1 MYLGTYAPRDRFV
14 KGLMQMRS
22 RSRRLAGWLG
32 VLLTALVL
40 AIAQAPATALAEGGV
55 AKVGDAEYATF
66 DEAFAAATDGQTVT
80 LLADATTKG
89 LDVKKD
95 VTIDGAGHS
104 LAFVEK
110 GIALWGKS
118 LTLKNVAATMTGIG
132 STPYTAEWS
141 WMTICASKNAS
152 ITLDNAKLSMDGAGT
167 GNNTHAIYLT
177 GNNKLNLQNG
187 SVLTVKN
194 YKQDALEWDGGDGG
208 YNLNVTGGS
217 KLVSDHNRSGLAGTF
232 YATVDA
238 STVDVIN
245 STGNGSNGTYYTI
258 KNGSDVKFANNGNW
272 GISAWRIDMTGSSKL
287 TATDNGYSGVWTRV
301 LNVDAS
307 CSVDVKGNGTKGS
320 ATGSTGATNAGIS
333 FWGNGK
339 IASKIERGANVVI
352 SNNAGSGI
360 YTGQKVCNL
369 TIGSATITN
378 NGTGACNVNGTGADM
393 GGGIYNVGTL
403 TLDPSVVLYNNHAAV
418 AGDDLYTSAGHTMTI
433 GAVGTDWILDDCN
446 HAIDSWYDDS
456 ASTRWCADAAS
467 KNHVAPVAPGEQK
480 ANEAAVA
487 IKAAHGLTL
496 DYAYVGEAPAEAQL
510 PAPMTGLVNTVGVN
524 AAVQQPVDGWTF
536 DGWYVDEACT
546 TKWVDETVL
555 DASMTLYGKWTK
567 DPEPAPAPEPQEPG
581 TTTPEATKP
590 VKKTSQKKVPAT
602 GDATSG
608 AFALLAVAGIAAAAV
623 AIKVRK

>member
-1 MYLGTYAPRDRFV
+1 
-14 KGLMQMRS
+14 MRS
-22 RSRRLAGWLG
+22 KSRRLAGWLG

-40 AIAQAPATALAEGGV
+40 TFVQAPSAALAEGNV
-55 AKVGDAEYATF
+55 AKVGDVEYATF
-66 DEAFAAATDGQTVT
+66 DEAFAAAADGQTIT
-80 LLADATTKG
+80 LLTDATTWG
-89 LDVKKD
+89 LNVSKD
-95 VTIDGAGHS
+95 VTVDGGDHT
-104 LAFVEK
+104 LTFVEK

-118 LTLKNVAATMTGIG
+118 LVLKNVAATMTGIG
-132 STPYTAEWS
+132 STPYTAEWG
-141 WMTICASKNAS
+141 WVTICASKNAS

-194 YKQDALEWDGGDGG
+194 YKQDALEWDRGDGG

-217 KLVSDHNRSGLAGTF
+217 KFISDHNRSGITGTF

-238 STVDVIN
+238 STVEVTN

-456 ASTRWCADAAS
+456 ADARWCADAAS
-467 KNHVAPVAPGEQK
+467 DNHVVPVAAGEH
-480 ANEAAVA
+480 AGVAAL
-487 IKAAHGLTL
+487 KAAHGLIL
-496 DYAYVGEAPAEAQL
+496 DYAYVGEAPSEAQL
-510 PAPMTGLVNTVGVN
+510 PAPMTGLANTAGVN
-524 AAVQQPVDGWTF
+524 ARVQQPVDGWTF

-546 TKWVDETVL
+546 TKWVDGTVL

-567 DPEPAPAPEPQEPG
+567 DPEPVPAPEPQEPTKPSS
-581 TTTPEATKP
+581 TTTTTVTK
-590 VKKTSQKKVPAT
+590 TTKKVPAT
-602 GDATSG
+602 GDVTSQ
-608 AFALLAVAGIAAAAV
+608 AFAVLAVAGIAAAAV

>member
-1 MYLGTYAPRDRFV
+1 
-14 KGLMQMRS
+14 MRS
-22 RSRRLAGWLG
+22 KSRRLAGWLG

-40 AIAQAPATALAEGGV
+40 TFVQAPSAALAEGNV
-55 AKVGDAEYATF
+55 ARVGDVEYATF
-66 DEAFAAATDGQTVT
+66 DEAFAAAADGQTIT
-80 LLADATTKG
+80 LLTDATTRG
-89 LDVKKD
+89 LNISKD
-95 VTIDGAGHS
+95 VTVDGAGHS

-110 GIALWGKS
+110 GIALRGKS
-118 LTLKNVAATMTGIG
+118 LALKNVAATMTGIG
-132 STPYTAEWS
+132 STPYTAEWG
-141 WMTICASKNAS
+141 WVTICASKNAS

-194 YKQDALEWDGGDGG
+194 YKQDALEWDHGDGG

-217 KLVSDHNRSGLAGTF
+217 KFISDHNRSGITGTF

-238 STVDVIN
+238 STVEVTN

-446 HAIDSWYDDS
+446 HAIDAWYDDS
-456 ASTRWCADAAS
+456 ADARWSADAAE
-467 KNHVAPVAPGEQK
+467 KNHVVPVAAGEH
-480 ANEAAVA
+480 AGVVA
-487 IKAAHGLTL
+487 LKAAHGLHV
-496 DYAYVGEAPAEAQL
+496 DYAYVGDAPEEAQL
-510 PAPMTGLVNTVGVN
+510 PASVTGLATNEAFT
-524 AAVQQPVDGWTF
+524 AAEQQAVDGWTF

-546 TKWVDETVL
+546 TKWVDGTVL

-567 DPEPAPAPEPQEPG
+567 DPEPVPAPEPQEPTKPSS
-581 TTTPEATKP
+581 TTTTTVTK
-590 VKKTSQKKVPAT
+590 TTKKVPAT
-602 GDATSG
+602 GDVTSQ
-608 AFALLAVAGIAAAAV
+608 AFAVLAVAGIAAAAV

>member
-1 MYLGTYAPRDRFV
+1 
-14 KGLMQMRS
+14 MRS
-22 RSRRLAGWLG
+22 KSRRLAGWLG

-40 AIAQAPATALAEGGV
+40 TFVQAPSAALAEGSV

-80 LLADATTKG
+80 LLADATTRG
-89 LDVKKD
+89 LDVSKD
-95 VTIDGAGHS
+95 VTVDGAGHS

-110 GIALWGKS
+110 GIGLRGGND
-118 LTLKNVAATMTGIG
+118 LTLKNLTATMAGVG
-132 STPYTAEWS
+132 STPCLDFGWT
-141 WMTICASKNAS
+141 WMSVCAQPDCSL
-152 ITLDNAKLSMDGAGT
+152 TLDNAKLTMDGTGAG
-167 GNNTHAIYLT
+167 NVHAVYFT

-187 SVLTVKN
+187 SVLTIKN

-208 YNLNVTGGS
+208 YNVNITGGS
-217 KLVSDHNRSGLAGTF
+217 KFVSDLNRSGFTGTF

-238 STVDVIN
+238 STVEVTN

-456 ASTRWCADAAS
+456 ADARWCADAAS
-467 KNHVAPVAPGEQK
+467 DNHVAPVAPGEQK
-480 ANEAAVA
+480 ADEAAVA
-487 IKAAHGLTL
+487 IKAAHGLIL
-496 DYAYVGEAPAEAQL
+496 DYAYVGEAPSEAQL
-510 PAPMTGLVNTVGVN
+510 PAPMTGLANTAGVN
-524 AAVQQPVDGWTF
+524 ARVQQPVDGWTF

-546 TKWVDETVL
+546 TKWVDGTVL

-567 DPEPAPAPEPQEPG
+567 DPEPVPAPEPQEPTKPSS
-581 TTTPEATKP
+581 TTTTAVTK
-590 VKKTSQKKVPAT
+590 TTKKVPAT
-602 GDATSG
+602 GDVTSQ
-608 AFALLAVAGIAAAAV
+608 AFAVLAVAGIAAAAV

>member
-1 MYLGTYAPRDRFV
+1 
-14 KGLMQMRS
+14 MQMRS

-104 LAFVEK
+104 LAFVER

-132 STPYTAEWS
+132 STPYTAEWG

-152 ITLDNAKLSMDGAGT
+152 ITLDNAKLSMDGTGT

-217 KLVSDHNRSGLAGTF
+217 KLVSDHNRSGITGTF
-232 YATVDA
+232 YATIDA
-238 STVDVIN
+238 STVEVIN
-245 STGNGSNGTYYTI
+245 STGNGSNGSHFDI
-258 KNGSDVKFANNGNW
+258 GNGSSVTFSGNADHGLSAGNLSISDSTVTAENNGRN
-272 GISAWRIDMTGSSKL
+272 GIIFTGKGAFKA
-287 TATDNGYSGVWTRV
+287 ATVTVS
-301 LNVDAS
+301 
-307 CSVDVKGNGTKGS
+307 GTKGKS
-320 ATGSTGATNAGIS
+320 YWNAGIRL
-333 FWGNGK
+333 FKANAALTVDA
-339 IASKIERGANVVI
+339 ASKVSITDNQVTGLFLDGGA
-352 SNNAGSGI
+352 
-360 YTGQKVCNL
+360 
-369 TIGSATITN
+369 SATFADGAALTV
-378 NGTGACNVNGTGADM
+378 TGNDASQANCSIKKDLAQC
-393 GGGIYNVGTL
+393 GGGIVVREGASL
-403 TLDPSVVLYNNHAAV
+403 TLGSGAQINNNRALL
-418 AGDDLYTSAGHTMTI
+418 AGDDVYVEKG
-433 GAVGTDWILDDCN
+433 GAVVLPVANAGVSLTAFDGCN

-456 ASTRWCADAAS
+456 ADARWCADAAS
-467 KNHVAPVAPGEQK
+467 DNHVAPVAPGEQK
-480 ANEAAVA
+480 ADEAAVA
-487 IKAAHGLTL
+487 IKAAHGLIL
-496 DYAYVGEAPAEAQL
+496 DYAYVGEAPSEAQL
-510 PAPMTGLVNTVGVN
+510 PAPMTGLANTVGVN
-524 AAVQQPVDGWTF
+524 ARVQQPVDGWTF

-546 TKWVDETVL
+546 TKWVDGTVL

-567 DPEPAPAPEPQEPG
+567 DPEPAPAPEPQEPTKPSS
-581 TTTPEATKP
+581 TTTTTVTK
-590 VKKTSQKKVPAT
+590 TTKKVPAT
-602 GDATSG
+602 GDVTSQ
-608 AFALLAVAGIAAAAV
+608 AFAVLAVAGIAAAAV

>member
-1 MYLGTYAPRDRFV
+1 
-14 KGLMQMRS
+14 MRS
-22 RSRRLAGWLG
+22 KSRRLAGWLG

-40 AIAQAPATALAEGGV
+40 TFVQAPSAALAEGNV
-55 AKVGDAEYATF
+55 ARVGDVEYATF

-80 LLADATTKG
+80 LLANATTKG
-89 LDVKKD
+89 LDVRKD
-95 VTIDGAGHS
+95 VTVDGAGHS

-110 GIALWGKS
+110 GIGLRGGND
-118 LTLKNVAATMTGIG
+118 LTLKNLTATMAGVG
-132 STPYTAEWS
+132 STPCLDFGWT
-141 WMTICASKNAS
+141 WMSVCAQPDCSL
-152 ITLDNAKLSMDGAGT
+152 TLDNAKLTMDGTGAG
-167 GNNTHAIYLT
+167 NVHAVYFT

-187 SVLTVKN
+187 SVLTIKN

-217 KLVSDHNRSGLAGTF
+217 KLVSDHNRSGLTGTF

-238 STVDVIN
+238 SSVDVIN

-456 ASTRWCADAAS
+456 ADARWCADAAS
-467 KNHVAPVAPGEQK
+467 DNHVAPVAPGEQK
-480 ANEAAVA
+480 ADEAAVA
-487 IKAAHGLTL
+487 IKAAHGLIL
-496 DYAYVGEAPAEAQL
+496 DYAYVGEAPSEAQL
-510 PAPMTGLVNTVGVN
+510 PAPMTGLANTAGVN
-524 AAVQQPVDGWTF
+524 ARVQQPVDGWTF

-546 TKWVDETVL
+546 TKWVDGTVL

-567 DPEPAPAPEPQEPG
+567 DPEPVPAPEPQEPTKPSS
-581 TTTPEATKP
+581 TTTTTVTK
-590 VKKTSQKKVPAT
+590 TTKKVPAT
-602 GDATSG
+602 GDVTSQ
-608 AFALLAVAGIAAAAV
+608 AFAVLAVAGIAAAAV

>member
-1 MYLGTYAPRDRFV
+1 
-14 KGLMQMRS
+14 MRS
-22 RSRRLAGWLG
+22 KSRRLAGWLG

-40 AIAQAPATALAEGGV
+40 TFVQAPSAALAEGNV
-55 AKVGDAEYATF
+55 AKVGDVEYATF
-66 DEAFAAATDGQTVT
+66 DEAFAAAADGQTVT

-89 LDVKKD
+89 LDVRKD
-95 VTIDGAGHS
+95 VTVDGAGYS

-110 GIALWGKS
+110 GIGLRGGND
-118 LTLKNVAATMTGIG
+118 LTLKNLTATMAGVG
-132 STPYTAEWS
+132 STPCLDFGWT
-141 WMTICASKNAS
+141 WMSVSAQPDCSL
-152 ITLDNAKLSMDGAGT
+152 TLDNAKLTMDGTDAG
-167 GNNTHAIYLT
+167 NVHAVYFMD
-177 GNNKLNLQNG
+177 NNKLNLQNG
-187 SVLTVKN
+187 SVLTIKN

-208 YNLNVTGGS
+208 YNVNITGGS
-217 KLVSDHNRSGLAGTF
+217 KFISDHNRSGIAGTF

-238 STVDVIN
+238 STVEVTN

-456 ASTRWCADAAS
+456 ADARWCADAAS
-467 KNHVAPVAPGEQK
+467 DNHVAPVAPGEQK
-480 ANEAAVA
+480 ADEAAVA
-487 IKAAHGLTL
+487 IKAAHGLIL
-496 DYAYVGEAPAEAQL
+496 DYAYVGEAPSEAQL
-510 PAPMTGLVNTVGVN
+510 PAPMTGLANTAGVN
-524 AAVQQPVDGWTF
+524 ARVQQPVDGWTF

-546 TKWVDETVL
+546 TKWVDGTVL

-567 DPEPAPAPEPQEPG
+567 DPEPVPAPEPQEPTKPSS
-581 TTTPEATKP
+581 TTTTTVTK
-590 VKKTSQKKVPAT
+590 TTKKVPAT
-602 GDATSG
+602 GDVTSQ
-608 AFALLAVAGIAAAAV
+608 AFAVLAVAGIAAAAA